1 MIPHEYIEELTRRTD
16 IVDLVGSYVQLKR
29 KGRLYGGLCPFHS
42 EKTPSFYVY
51 PDTQSFYCFGCGAG
65 GDAITFAKKINSIS
79 YGEAVKLLA
88 GRAGMPEPQEDD
100 KTGRMRSRILSMN
113 KEAARFF
120 HACLNSTVEE
130 AYWRRRGL
138 DDKTIVRFGLG
149 YAPNDGQALYQFL
162 RDKGYNQQEL
172 DASGLFKRSQSG
184 RIYCLFWKRVMTPI
198 FDLRGN
204 IIAFG
209 GRVLD
214 DSKPKYVNSPETLVY
229 HKSETVFAL
238 QIAKK
243 SASRRFVLC
252 EGYMDVISMQQA
264 GIDTAVCA
272 CGTALTPEQV
282 RLISEYAEEVILS
295 YDSDEAGQKATLRS
309 LELFRNSPVRVG
321 VLQIPGAKDPDE
333 YIKKYGAER
342 FQALLDGVGNALDFR
357 LKRLRDQY
365 DLKQDAQR
373 LEYVREAVD
382 MLAERSNPTEQ
393 EVYAGRLAEETNIS
407 KTAIMTQLAAAVKKA
422 GNKRRRDQNRARL
435 HSGEMNRIS
444 VPYSAG
450 GSQALGVAS
459 AKIEGRLRTPEY
471 VAAAVSACLAGRE
484 GRAYDRDLL
493 KNAFSRS
500 GFTSGYLDGKIDG
513 TMFGVRSE
521 ADAELTKKTLPA
533 LRELYR
539 RERSRV
545 PVRMKLEI
553 EGGGE
558 KLTVT
563 DDEGN
568 RAFAYGD
575 AEPQP
580 ARTDPTESLQRSLSK
595 TGGTPFAVEKIDV
608 EMDGGPWFV
617 PGSAVNELRR
627 TALEGLQQKREV
639 LHPWPVNDVT
649 LPPLPLRTLPP
660 HRTLRARFEHWD
672 QVPERALSGIEY
684 LILPI
689 AQADRVPRE
698 WRSKT
703 ILELPRVMFGAL
715 EADTAR
721 RIAATQDAGFAG
733 YEAGNIAH
741 LRLCRGLP
749 LSGGFGLNVTN
760 DLSAQFYADH
770 GLDSILILPEVK
782 DSDISTIAPTKNGK
796 PVPTGVLIYG
806 HMPLMVTRACPLQN
820 IHDCTHCDKTGV
832 LTDRKA
838 KKFPVRCGMGVRTI
852 YNPVPIYMGDKPGAL
867 TVDYGVAYFTLETR
881 EEAAAILDAI
891 RQHAPFEGDFT
902 RGLYFK
908 GTN

>member
-1 MIPHEYIEELTRRTD
+1 MIPHEYIEELNRRTD
-16 IVDLVGSYVQLKR
+16 IVELVGSYVQLKR

-65 GDAITFAKKINSIS
+65 GDAINFAKKINSID
-79 YGEAVKLLA
+79 YGEAVKMLA
-88 GRAGMPEPQEDD
+88 ARAGMPEPQEDD

-130 AYWRRRGL
+130 ARQARAYWRRRGL

-243 SASRRFVLC
+243 SASRRYVLC

-282 RLISEYAEEVILS
+282 RLISEYADEVILS

-342 FQALLDGVGNALDFR
+342 FRALLDGVGNALDFR

-365 DLKQDAQR
+365 DLKQDSQR

-407 KTAIMTQLAAAVKKA
+407 KNAIMTQLATAVKKA
-422 GNKRRRDQNRARL
+422 GSKRRREQNRARL
-435 HSGEMNRIS
+435 QSGEMNQIN

-459 AKIEGRLRTPEY
+459 AEQRILAALLREPSYLKQVQSQLSPDKFVLPQQKELYQAMLTCQEQGIEISLSTLRPFVQSEETLNELSRLAAQYSDVNCTPDDIR
-471 VAAAVSACLAGRE
+471 L
-484 GRAYDRDLL
+484 
-493 KNAFSRS
+493 
-500 GFTSGYLDGKIDG
+500 YLDRIARGTPVAGK
-513 TMFGVRSE
+513 
-521 ADAELTKKTLPA
+521 AAEMSNDDLIRYLQSMREKKQGNLPA
-533 LRELYR
+533 
-539 RERSRV
+539 
-545 PVRMKLEI
+545 
-553 EGGGE
+553 
-558 KLTVT
+558 
-563 DDEGN
+563 DE
-568 RAFAYGD
+568 
-575 AEPQP
+575 
-580 ARTDPTESLQRSLSK
+580 
-595 TGGTPFAVEKIDV
+595 
-608 EMDGGPWFV
+608 
-617 PGSAVNELRR
+617 
-627 TALEGLQQKREV
+627 
-639 LHPWPVNDVT
+639 
-649 LPPLPLRTLPP
+649 
-660 HRTLRARFEHWD
+660 
-672 QVPERALSGIEY
+672 
-684 LILPI
+684 
-689 AQADRVPRE
+689 
-698 WRSKT
+698 
-703 ILELPRVMFGAL
+703 
-715 EADTAR
+715 
-721 RIAATQDAGFAG
+721 
-733 YEAGNIAH
+733 
-741 LRLCRGLP
+741 
-749 LSGGFGLNVTN
+749 
-760 DLSAQFYADH
+760 
-770 GLDSILILPEVK
+770 
-782 DSDISTIAPTKNGK
+782 
-796 PVPTGVLIYG
+796 
-806 HMPLMVTRACPLQN
+806 
-820 IHDCTHCDKTGV
+820 
-832 LTDRKA
+832 
-838 KKFPVRCGMGVRTI
+838 
-852 YNPVPIYMGDKPGAL
+852 
-867 TVDYGVAYFTLETR
+867 
-881 EEAAAILDAI
+881 
-891 RQHAPFEGDFT
+891 
-902 RGLYFK
+902 
-908 GTN
+908 